1 MTITKH
7 RLSVAQHKFIII
19 FIVYHVGRRG
29 VIAGASASVTVLV
42 DAKVVP
48 PADYARRTVP

>member
-19 FIVYHVGRRG
+19 FIGYHVGRRG

-48 PADYARRTVP
+48 PADYARRTLP